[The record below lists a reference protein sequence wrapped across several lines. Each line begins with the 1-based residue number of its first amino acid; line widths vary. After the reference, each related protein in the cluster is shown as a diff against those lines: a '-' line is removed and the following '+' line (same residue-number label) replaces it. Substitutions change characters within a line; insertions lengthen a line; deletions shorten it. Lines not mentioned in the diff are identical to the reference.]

1 MKQYYTRGSEAYAP
15 IPVEEP
21 SHLPADP
28 CKEHPPVTKA
38 VAKRSPLIAIAA
50 VTAFLLLFGLVF
62 STMRLFEL
70 RSEEMELIHRRDVL
84 QQRQDE
90 LIMDYENSIDLDA
103 VAERA
108 EDLGMHVARP
118 EQIQSI
124 DLPKDTAPQV
134 QEEESLGIFGALRA
148 MVLDMKEYFS

>member
-15 IPVEEP
+15 IPAEEP

-28 CKEHPPVTKA
+28 CKEHPPV
-38 VAKRSPLIAIAA
+38 AKPVSRRSPLMA
-50 VTAFLLLFGLVF
+50 VATALAFLLLFGLIF

-70 RSEEMELIHRRDVL
+70 RSEEKELIHRREVL

-90 LIMDYENSIDLDA
+90 LIMNYENAIDLDA

-108 EDLGMHVARP
+108 EDLGMRIARP
-118 EQIQSI
+118 EQIQVI
-124 DLPKDTAPQV
+124 DLPEGTAPQV

-148 MVLDMKEYFS
+148 MILDMKAYFS

>member
-28 CKEHPPVTKA
+28 CKEHPPVAKPVSRRSPMIA
-38 VAKRSPLIAIAA
+38 VAT
-50 VTAFLLLFGLVF
+50 VVAFLLLFGLVF

-70 RSEEMELIHRRDVL
+70 RNEEAELLHRREVL

-118 EQIQSI
+118 EQIQVI
-124 DLPKDTAPQV
+124 DLPEESIPQI
-134 QEEESLGIFGALRA
+134 QEEDSLGIFGALRA
-148 MVLDMKEYFS
+148 MILDMKEYFS